1 MTSSNIPSNY
11 VQFGQSLWY
20 DNIQRSLIK
29 SGELEAMINRG
40 DIRGVTSNP
49 TIFQNAIGKSS
60 DYDDAIQTMSW
71 AGLDAE
77 TIFYE
82 LAIQDIRSAADLFAP
97 LYTSSNKR
105 DGYVSLE
112 VSPYLAGDTQKTI
125 AEAKRLWQKVDR
137 PNLMIKIPATL
148 EGIPAIKEVI
158 ASGINVNVTLIF
170 SIERYRQVLEAFLQ
184 GIESRVNQNLP
195 IDGIASVASF
205 FVSRV
210 DTKIDGLLKT
220 KIKAG
225 ENTKEMESLLGKAAV
240 ANAAVAYSI
249 FEELMSQPRVKSL
262 LKADCQMQRPLWAS
276 TSTKNPEYP
285 DLLYVDTLIA
295 PYTVNTV
302 PPQTLEAIR
311 NHGNPSNL
319 SIREA
324 QLTTKEIFSK
334 IEEAGISFE
343 KVTSELEEEG
353 VKSFANSFT
362 SLLETINDRKSGFLD
377 ELGELQ
383 PFVIDKLKKMTS
395 ESVIS
400 RMFEKDPTVWTK
412 NVAEHAEIKNR
423 LGWLNSPVNSEKLL
437 DEIGSFVMQTR
448 SKGYTDLVLLGMGG
462 SSMAPEVFSLVGKS
476 FNILES
482 GMKLTVLDTTDP
494 RQIIDAARRI
504 NPLNALYIVASK
516 SGSTSEIDALL
527 SYFWHLTKSILG
539 DTSGDHFIAI
549 TDPGTF
555 LEKIAIE
562 RNFSHIF
569 HGDPSVGGRYSAL
582 TPFGLVPA
590 ALLGLDLT
598 KLLNNANSARF
609 AALPDAPVSQNR
621 SAILG
626 TILGEAAL
634 HGRNKIT
641 ILSDP
646 EFSSLGAWI
655 EQLVAES
662 SGKTGIGILPIDN
675 EPIMPPEYY
684 LPDRVFVYF
693 CHSGNFREIVT
704 NLKNAGQPVLTFFIP
719 DGYALGS
726 EMYTWEYA
734 TAVAC
739 SIIGVNAFNQPDV
752 QDSKTR
758 TQDKIKAF
766 IQNGSLLES
775 TPSWQNDEY
784 AIFPTNCDLS
794 KSDSIEDY
802 IKAFLKLAT
811 PSDYIA
817 INAYVPRDSYFSELL
832 QDFRKQIMQLTGC
845 ATTLGFGPR
854 FLHSTGQIHKG
865 GPANCL
871 FIQITMDYSSHDL
884 KIPDKQ
890 FSFGMLQAAQAQ
902 GDFEALQNRNRRI
915 FRIHLKNNMNIKLPH
930 INLK

>member
-1 MTSSNIPSNY
+1 MTSSTIPSKY

-20 DNIQRSLIK
+20 DNIQRNLIK

-97 LYTSSNKR
+97 LYTSSDKK

-112 VSPYLAGDTQKTI
+112 VSPYLASNTKKTI
-125 AEAKRLWQKVDR
+125 AEAKRLWTAVDR

-170 SIERYRQVLEAFLQ
+170 SIERYRQVLEAFIQ

-195 IDGIASVASF
+195 INGIASVASF

-210 DTKIDGLLKT
+210 DTKIDGLLKA
-220 KIKAG
+220 KINAG
-225 ENTKEMESLLGKAAV
+225 KNTKEMESFLGKAAV

-249 FEELMSQPRVKSL
+249 FEELMSQPRVISL
-262 LKADCQMQRPLWAS
+262 LQKGCQMQRPLWAS
-276 TSTKNPEYP
+276 TSTKNPDYS
-285 DLLYVDTLIA
+285 DLMYVDTLIA

-311 NHGNPSNL
+311 NHGNPFNH
-319 SIREA
+319 SIHEA
-324 QLTTKEIFSK
+324 QLTAKEIFAK
-334 IEEAGISFE
+334 IEEAGISFDE
-343 KVTSELEEEG
+343 ITRELEEEG

-362 SLLETINDRKSGFLD
+362 SLLETINIRKSGFLL
-377 ELGELQ
+377 ELGDIH
-383 PFVIDKLKKMTS
+383 PFILDRLKKITS

-400 RMFEKDPTVWTK
+400 RMFEKDPTVWTE
-412 NVAEHAEIKNR
+412 NVADNAEIKNR
-423 LGWLNSPVNSEKLL
+423 MGWLNSPVNSEKLL
-437 DEIGSFVMQTR
+437 DEIDNFVKQTR
-448 SKGYTDLVLLGMGG
+448 YKGYTDLVLLGMGG

-476 FNILES
+476 FNMLEP
-482 GMKLTVLDTTDP
+482 GLKLTVLDTTDP

-516 SGSTSEIDALL
+516 SGSTSEIDALF
-527 SYFWHLTKSILG
+527 SYFWHLTQSLVG
-539 DTSGDHFIAI
+539 VTCGDHFIAI
-549 TDPGTF
+549 TDPGTI
-555 LEKIAIE
+555 LEKLAIE
-562 RNFSHIF
+562 RKFLHIF

-582 TPFGLVPA
+582 TSFGLIPA
-590 ALLGLDLT
+590 ALLGFDLK
-598 KLLNNANSARF
+598 KLLNSSNSARLSG
-609 AALPDAPVSQNR
+609 LPEAPVSQNK

-634 HGRNKIT
+634 HGKNKVT

-662 SGKTGIGILPIDN
+662 SGKTGIGILPVDG
-675 EPIMPPEYY
+675 EPVMPSEYY
-684 LPDRVFVYF
+684 LTDRLFIYF
-693 CHSGNFREIVT
+693 CHSGNYQEIVD
-704 NLKNAGQPVLTFFIP
+704 NLKNSGQTALTFYLP
-719 DGYALGS
+719 DGYALGA
-726 EMYTWEYA
+726 EMYSWEYA
-734 TAVAC
+734 TAIAC
-739 SIIGVNAFNQPDV
+739 SIIGVNAFDQPDV

-758 TQDKIKAF
+758 TQAKIKAY
-766 IQNGSLLES
+766 IDNGSLPES
-775 TPSWQNDEY
+775 IPFWQNDEY
-784 AIFPTNCDLS
+784 ALFSVNYNTL
-794 KSDSIEDY
+794 KSDLVEEN
-802 IKAFLKLAT
+802 IKAFLNLAT

-817 INAYVPRDSYFSELL
+817 INAYVPRDLYFTELL

-845 ATTLGFGPR
+845 PTTLGFGPR

-884 KIPDKQ
+884 KIPGKQ
-890 FSFGMLQAAQAQ
+890 FSFGTLQAAQAQ
-902 GDFEALQNRNRRI
+902 GDLEALQNRNRKVL
-915 FRIHLKNNMNIKLPH
+915 RIHLKNNLNTKLPH
-930 INLK
+930 IYTK